1 MKKMIKL
8 GLMALMATMIVSCNS
23 NTCDN
28 AQHCKK
34 ECPAMHACP
43 KKGHKKGPK
52 MQHSENFEKWAKFDS
67 LSEQEQKE
75 LIQKAKTFIDN
86 REAKRKA
93 YRDSINNLWQNFD
106 NLTIDQQKSLLM
118 KKMHGFDGPRKFH
131 KPMCGKKD
139 FKKPH
144 CKGPRPECPK
154 ADKK

>member
-1 MKKMIKL
+1 MKKIIKL

-23 NTCDN
+23 NSCNNENT
-28 AQHCKK
+28 CKK

-43 KKGHKKGPK
+43 KKCHKMK
-52 MQHSENFEKWAKFDS
+52 HSGKDFEKWAKFDS

-75 LIQKAKTFIDN
+75 LIQKAKTCIDN

-93 YRDSINNLWQNFD
+93 YRDSINNLWENFD
-106 NLTIDQQKSLLM
+106 NLTIEQQKSLLM

-131 KPMCGKKD
+131 KHHKHMGCKKD

-144 CKGPRPECPK
+144 CKHPK
-154 ADKK
+154 APCPQADNK

>member
-52 MQHSENFEKWAKFDS
+52 MQLSENFEKWAKFDS

-144 CKGPRPECPK
+144 CKGPRPDCPK

>member
-1 MKKMIKL
+1 MKKMIKF
-8 GLMALMATMIVSCNS
+8 GLMALMATMIISCNS
-23 NTCDN
+23 NSCNNENT
-28 AQHCKK
+28 CKK

-43 KKGHKKGPK
+43 KKCHKMK
-52 MQHSENFEKWAKFDS
+52 HSGKNFEKWAKFDS

-93 YRDSINNLWQNFD
+93 YRDSINNLWENFD

-144 CKGPRPECPK
+144 CKGPRPDCPR

>member
-1 MKKMIKL
+1 MKHGGK
-8 GLMALMATMIVSCNS
+8 
-23 NTCDN
+23 
-28 AQHCKK
+28 
-34 ECPAMHACP
+34 
-43 KKGHKKGPK
+43 
-52 MQHSENFEKWAKFDS
+52 NFEKWAKFDS

-75 LIQKAKTFIDN
+75 LIQKTKTFIDN

-93 YRDSINNLWQNFD
+93 YRDSINNLWENFD
-106 NLTIDQQKSLLM
+106 SLTIDQQKSLLM

>member
-1 MKKMIKL
+1 MKKMIKF

-23 NTCDN
+23 NSCNNENT
-28 AQHCKK
+28 CKK

-43 KKGHKKGPK
+43 KKCHKMKHGGK
-52 MQHSENFEKWAKFDS
+52 NFEKWAKFDS

-93 YRDSINNLWQNFD
+93 YRDSINYLWENFD

-118 KKMHGFDGPRKFH
+118 KKMHGFDGPRKFQ

-144 CKGPRPECPK
+144 CKGPRPDCQK
-154 ADKK
+154 ADK

>member
-1 MKKMIKL
+1 MIKF
-8 GLMALMATMIVSCNS
+8 GLMALMATMIVSCNT

-43 KKGHKKGPK
+43 KKCHKKGPK

-106 NLTIDQQKSLLM
+106 NLTIDQQKSLLI
-118 KKMHGFDGPRKFH
+118 KKMHNFDGPRKFRKHH

-154 ADKK
+154 AENK

>member
-1 MKKMIKL
+1 MKKIIKL

-23 NTCDN
+23 NSCN
-28 AQHCKK
+28 NENNCKK

-43 KKGHKKGPK
+43 KKCHKMK
-52 MQHSENFEKWAKFDS
+52 HSGKDFEKWAKFDS

-93 YRDSINNLWQNFD
+93 YRDSINNLWENFD

-131 KPMCGKKD
+131 KHHKHMCGKKD

-144 CKGPRPECPK
+144 CKGPKTPCSQ
-154 ADKK
+154 ADNK

>member
-1 MKKMIKL
+1 MIKL
-8 GLMALMATMIVSCNS
+8 GLMALMATTIVSCNS
-23 NTCDN
+23 NSCN
-28 AQHCKK
+28 NENNCKK
-34 ECPAMHACP
+34 EYPAMHACP
-43 KKGHKKGPK
+43 KKCHKMKHGGK
-52 MQHSENFEKWAKFDS
+52 NFEKWAKFDS

-93 YRDSINNLWQNFD
+93 YRDSINNLWENFD

-144 CKGPRPECPK
+144 CKDPRPDCPK
-154 ADKK
+154 ADK

>member
-1 MKKMIKL
+1 MKKMIKF

-23 NTCDN
+23 NSCNNENT
-28 AQHCKK
+28 CKK

-43 KKGHKKGPK
+43 KKCHKMK
-52 MQHSENFEKWAKFDS
+52 HSGKNFEKWAKFDS

-93 YRDSINNLWQNFD
+93 YRDSINNLWENFD

-144 CKGPRPECPK
+144 CKGPRPECPR
-154 ADKK
+154 ADKQ

>member
-1 MKKMIKL
+1 MKKMIKF

-23 NTCDN
+23 NSCNNENT
-28 AQHCKK
+28 CKK

-43 KKGHKKGPK
+43 KKCHKMK
-52 MQHSENFEKWAKFDS
+52 HSGKNFEKWAKLDS

-93 YRDSINNLWQNFD
+93 YRDSINNLWENFD